1 MGTQLCVS
9 IFSATFLAVK
19 IKAQSKLICITHSGK
34 KKLKKIYAVTSE
46 KGCFFSPKKKISQ
59 QDDKEDEAGTT
70 RSPETAACKVKCHG
84 AYVTSA
90 LMSRGRKYQSEPIS
104 QNGPPKKVSFPPS
117 AKLMKPKRQRQVN

>member
-1 MGTQLCVS
+1 M
-9 IFSATFLAVK
+9 
-19 IKAQSKLICITHSGK
+19 
-34 KKLKKIYAVTSE
+34 TSE
-46 KGCFFSPKKKISQ
+46 KGCYFLPKKRISQ

-104 QNGPPKKVSFPPS
+104 QNEPPKKVPFPS
-117 AKLMKPKRQRQVN
+117 RCKTNEAEEAKASQLKKVTRAKST